1 MARAKPSQSSRI
13 VCLPAPVVEEIGR
26 VVSDAIR
33 RHASPLGDDELMTP
47 EEVARV
53 LRLPTRY
60 VRGLMAD
67 GKVPSRDIQEVGL
80 RCTVGALRDY
90 IRTQVAASRGAR

>member
-1 MARAKPSQSSRI
+1 MKAKPSQNSPI
-13 VCLPAPVVEEIGR
+13 ICLPAPVVAELGR

-33 RHASPLGDDELMTP
+33 RHASPLGGDELMTP
-47 EEVARV
+47 EEVARA

-67 GKVPSRDIQEVGL
+67 GKIPSRDIPEVGL